1 MVKTLRLQVIVGE
14 YVFQIDRFSLYFHAF
29 RNFFD
34 RNKIFK
40 YIESSEL
47 KKFVSYLL
55 CDKMF
60 QAEIISL

>member
-14 YVFQIDRFSLYFHAF
+14 YVFQIDRTLRFSLYFHTF

-40 YIESSEL
+40 YIEL
-47 KKFVSYLL
+47 RVS
-55 CDKMF
+55 
-60 QAEIISL
+60 